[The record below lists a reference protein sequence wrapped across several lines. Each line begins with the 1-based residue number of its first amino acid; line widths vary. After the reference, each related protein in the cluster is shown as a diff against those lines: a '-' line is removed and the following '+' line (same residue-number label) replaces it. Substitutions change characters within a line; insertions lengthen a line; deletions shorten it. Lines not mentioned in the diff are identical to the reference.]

1 MKTVEVIV
9 AMQPRAP
16 GAARVRQLDFPLE
29 KTEGET
35 LCGIFDAL
43 VQGGAKFGLRQHDI
57 EHPRDAI
64 RWWLEQVQR
73 GGRGKCTVNIPV
85 QPRAPGAAR
94 ARWLDFPLDRCEGET
109 LAGILDEL
117 LRCGA
122 KFDGGRRHVKR
133 PREVI
138 RWMLEQV
145 HCNGEKQEGSGQ

>member
-9 AMQPRAP
+9 SMQPRAP
-16 GAARVRQLDFPLE
+16 GAARVLQLDFPLE
-29 KTEGET
+29 RPEGET
-35 LCGIFDAL
+35 LSGIFDAL
-43 VQGGAKFGLRQHDI
+43 RHGGAKFGLRGHDI
-57 EHPRDAI
+57 EHPRDVI
-64 RWWLEQVQR
+64 RWWLEQVQH

-117 LRCGA
+117 LRRGA
-122 KFDGGRRHVKR
+122 KFDGGRRHVQR
-133 PREVI
+133 PRDAI

-145 HCNGEKQEGSGQ
+145 HCNGEKEK